1 MGDCTLYCVHMF
13 IERTVVK
20 WVYYNEGRKSDY
32 FSSASLQHRRIK
44 SIRHPEQYSRPL
56 CAYLLCVVVVM
67 CTFYLSKRI
76 GRRIRRLLTF
86 RDLLLLSSIHPRIL
100 HFLSD
105 RTWFCTELR
114 WRRCIVLFSGLLR
127 IVGKSYNLK
136 GTRKQ
141 ILRNLS
147 RRFNLY
153 CLFSL

>member
-1 MGDCTLYCVHMF
+1 MIISLLPP
-13 IERTVVK
+13 
-20 WVYYNEGRKSDY
+20 
-32 FSSASLQHRRIK
+32 SSTGGLSQFAIPSNILDH
-44 SIRHPEQYSRPL
+44 
-56 CAYLLCVVVVM
+56 CALISVLCVVVVM

-86 RDLLLLSSIHPRIL
+86 RDLLLLSSIHPGIL

-127 IVGKSYNLK
+127 IVGKCYNLK

-153 CLFSL
+153 CLFCL